1 MESNFNNRDFE
12 QFVKQNADQYRMYPS
27 EKVWGGINKAL
38 HTRRRWYGIGLALLL
53 LLTGGGVALVMMT
66 TSNKTNQQSTLLSPP
81 VINYNELPDDESNS
95 STDAIAKSG
104 PIDFSETKTTKQTT
118 AGPGDPTVFDELL
131 AAQRSGTITATET
144 IIVTVPVAGDNI
156 IAPKEEVLIAVNTPV
171 LARKIIKPSAEAKE
185 AEATLASASSAITV
199 RDEDVAA
206 ADETKKKTEA
216 TASHTNNPVYPLTI
230 ESVVNSFKAKP
241 RKTISWQVH
250 ISPTVSYRRL
260 SENKGFLQEAALNG
274 YIPIVSAYGEAKD
287 FVIHKPDFGLELG
300 VAARYPLTKNITI
313 KGGLQFNVSRY
324 DIKAYKY
331 DREIATIN
339 LDQGN
344 GNNSI
349 STSTVYRTRTR
360 TDDGTN
366 WLQNLYYS
374 ASLPVGVEY
383 KFASRKSTQFGVAAT
398 IQPTYVIT
406 NRAYLLSTD
415 YKNYVEIPSLTRRV
429 NLNTGFEAF
438 VSYKAKNGDTK
449 WQIGPQVRYQLKS
462 SFINTYPVKEN
473 LFDFG
478 LKVGVIL
485 NNK

>member
-38 HTRRRWYGIGLALLL
+38 HTRRRWYGIGLAFLL

-66 TSNKTNQQSTLLSPP
+66 TSNKTKEQSTLLSPP
-81 VINYNELPDDESNS
+81 VIHNQSQQEEEGNSN
-95 STDAIAKSG
+95 TDAIAKSG
-104 PIDFSETKTTKQTT
+104 PIDFNEAKTAKKST
-118 AGPGDPTVFDELL
+118 ADPANPTVFDELL
-131 AAQRSGTITATET
+131 AAQGSRTTTATAT
-144 IIVTVPVAGDNI
+144 IVVSVPAPGDNI
-156 IAPKEEVLIAVNTPV
+156 NAPKEEMLIAVTTPV
-171 LARKIIKPSAEAKE
+171 LSKKITKPSVEAKQ
-185 AEATLASASSAITV
+185 AVATIASTPISTTI
-199 RDEDVAA
+199 RDEDMTIT
-206 ADETKKKTEA
+206 DETKKKTETTSQA
-216 TASHTNNPVYPLTI
+216 NNTIYPLTI
-230 ESVVNSFKAKP
+230 ESVVNSFKAKQK
-241 RKTISWQVH
+241 KTVSWQVH

-287 FVIHKPDFGLELG
+287 FVIHKPDFGLEIG

-324 DIKAYKY
+324 DIKAYKF

-339 LDQGN
+339 LDQGG
-344 GNNSI
+344 GNSSI

-383 KFASRKSTQFGVAAT
+383 SFASRKSTRFGVAAT

-406 NRAYLLSTD
+406 NRAYMLSTD

-438 VSYKAKNGDTK
+438 VSYKSKNGDTK